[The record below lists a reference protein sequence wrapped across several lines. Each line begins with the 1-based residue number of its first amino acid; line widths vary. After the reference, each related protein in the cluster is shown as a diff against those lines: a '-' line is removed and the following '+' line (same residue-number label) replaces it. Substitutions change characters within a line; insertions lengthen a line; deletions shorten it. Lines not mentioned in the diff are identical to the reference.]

1 MYTYT
6 GSAADFISNEV
17 DVLMMAFHIIAFSAQ
32 VLYKIQYLRKVQ
44 LAELWFNLLETPIL
58 LAGSLITV
66 KPTVVEKV
74 TCQR

>member
-1 MYTYT
+1 
-6 GSAADFISNEV
+6 
-17 DVLMMAFHIIAFSAQ
+17 MMAFHVIAFRAQ

-66 KPTVVEKV
+66 KPTVFEKV